1 MDNLKSIIE
10 NEKVKGAIAIAA
22 AVIMFFTPSHIDIV
36 IESLLT
42 VFGIQQLVLKKKTKV
57 SQSDHCGHSFTKP
70 AT

>member
-36 IESLLT
+36 IESLLAA
-42 VFGIQQLVLKKKTKV
+42 FGIQKLVLKKK
-57 SQSDHCGHSFTKP
+57 DE
-70 AT
+70 